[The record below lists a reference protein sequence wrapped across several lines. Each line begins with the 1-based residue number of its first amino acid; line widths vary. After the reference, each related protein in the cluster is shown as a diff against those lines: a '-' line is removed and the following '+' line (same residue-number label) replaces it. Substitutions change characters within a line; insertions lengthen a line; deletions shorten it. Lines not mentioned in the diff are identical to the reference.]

1 MYKIEADLFDVASRI
16 KEIDARYDIYYNTQ
30 KERYEVFV
38 EGERQCVVPFAALD
52 ERTVR
57 YLRKTRKERLDRLLA
72 EIEWANASLEAAE
85 GKRREEIAL
94 KAKALISYLKSERG
108 EYVPSYDEI

>member
-1 MYKIEADLFDVASRI
+1 MGTTQPQLHLI
-16 KEIDARYDIYYNTQ
+16 KLHI
-30 KERYEVFV
+30 
-38 EGERQCVVPFAALD
+38 G
-52 ERTVR
+52 TVR